1 MFRHEGTSERDV
13 GAPLM
18 PLNAFARHRPSHK
31 AYHEQKRNP
40 WLAMASVSRHAPDE
54 CAVPPLDIGVQA
66 MQLSPYRTGVAG
78 LYHPCLPIHPAL
90 RTCACPLAL
99 SGLGQSFASKSSA
112 LNFGPLQ
119 GQFTPYVTWRTLS
132 PHPALQFPV
141 FPSPGSTPWH
151 GRMFRIVSALR
162 ISRTFAPFPEG
173 NLLSFADGLL

>member
-1 MFRHEGTSERDV
+1 
-13 GAPLM
+13 
-18 PLNAFARHRPSHK
+18 
-31 AYHEQKRNP
+31 
-40 WLAMASVSRHAPDE
+40 MASVSRHAPDE

-112 LNFGPLQ
+112 LNFGPLR

-132 PHPALQFPV
+132 HHPALQFPSFLGLGLCLGRGYMDRTFWLSASRV
-141 FPSPGSTPWH
+141 PCRPCHEETCSPSPL
-151 GRMFRIVSALR
+151 GRYNTSAR
-162 ISRTFAPFPEG
+162 VDGFPVR
-173 NLLSFADGLL
+173 